1 MYSKP
6 TDTVN
11 PSIAVVGIGCRF
23 PGSAND
29 PESLWANLIAGK
41 DCITEVAADRFCVDR
56 HFHPKRAAPGKTVS
70 KWGGFIDDI
79 AGFDAEFFGISPRE
93 AAVMDPQQRM
103 LLEVCWEA
111 LEDAGAPPS
120 ELRGHPVGV
129 YIGGFTLDYMLMQL
143 GGSEYRSVEAHTA
156 TGSMM
161 TLLANRLSY
170 VFGFQGPSIALD
182 TACSSSM
189 VAVHLACQSLA
200 SGESE
205 LAIAGGVN
213 ALLGPS
219 YTIAESR
226 AGMLSPTGRSRAFD
240 SRADGYVRGEGAG
253 IVVLKRL
260 SDAQQAGDHIY
271 AIIRSTACNQDGHSD
286 GLTVPSGDA
295 QRALIESA
303 CSAAGVAP
311 AEIHYVE
318 AHGTGTPVGDP
329 IEANA
334 IGSVVGRGRPADR
347 PCLIGSIKTNIG
359 HTEAAA
365 GVAGLIKAALVLER
379 GIAPPHLHFGIANA
393 KIDFAA
399 LNLKVPQ
406 TPTPLLAGE
415 HAYASVNSFG
425 FGGTNAHAILQSPPQ
440 ACAIAP
446 QSSPA
451 QAWMLPLSARHAE
464 ALPLLAQRYA
474 ASLESG
480 GALENAL
487 LDDVQHSAFMR
498 REQHAHR
505 VCAIGATR
513 GDLIEAL
520 RAVANGTDHRN
531 VVRRAE
537 HVTSDNQ
544 VVFVYSGM
552 GPQWW
557 GMGQELYRTEPVFRA
572 AVDRLAAGFEA
583 EAGWSILE
591 QLLSDQAHSR
601 MVDTDVAQPA
611 NFILQVAL
619 TEWLAAWGIRPAAIV
634 GHSAGEPAAVLAA
647 GCISEADAIR
657 VVLHRSRLQHQT
669 AGQGRMLAVGLNA
682 ADALAQI
689 EAVTDGTLSLAAVNG
704 PTAVTVAGSAAAIER
719 LRAALESRAVFAKQ
733 LRVDVPYH
741 SSYMEPLRAPLL
753 TELAGLQLQPA
764 RIPLFSTVTG
774 ERADGP
780 ELDAEYWYRNVRQPV
795 LFAKAMGNILASG
808 LRSFLE
814 IGPHPVLSGSI
825 AENAIAQGIGV
836 EVIPTLHRDQSERL
850 QLGKTVAQFVC
861 NGAVLDC
868 RRMLPAGGHVRLPNN
883 PWLHEHHWAET
894 PASRAIR
901 TGAMLHPIVAR
912 RIDTIVPTWEA
923 DVDCTR
929 ADFLQDHCIQGAVV
943 FPGAGYVEMAAF
955 AAKHLFGSLDVVSF
969 SDVVFERALYLSSD
983 TPRTLRIAVDPDTYR
998 FNIASRIYG
1007 TQGAEWQTHATGRFF
1022 TTAPGREEPGS
1033 LPQIAARCAEE
1044 ISVERCYRHFEKLGL
1059 EYGPTFR
1066 GIVELRQ
1073 GAAESFARVQIPAQL
1088 QAGYEDYSIHPAV
1101 LDLCFQTLAAALPFE
1116 AEDST
1121 AAPKVYMPV
1130 GVKSGRILG
1139 RIPPNPRIHAR
1150 ITARD
1155 EHSMRGDIKMYD
1167 ELGTLLLEIAG
1178 CAARVLGGA
1187 AAPFTVVPQRLYA
1200 PRWVP
1205 APQIV
1210 RDAGRQPGYWLIFGG
1225 QPDFAY
1231 SVAQAFTAAGH
1242 RPLRVEAQSAAEIPP
1257 GVESVD
1263 ACSTASWSQL
1273 LQGIPSDRPLL
1284 GCVNLDLCREFSPEP
1299 SPEDITRALTAG
1311 CVTTLNITK
1320 ALAALATVEKPR
1332 LWIASRGA
1340 QAVSADELCNPFAA
1354 PVWGMARVIGH
1365 GEHVDL
1371 WGGIVD
1377 LQNLSADDADH
1388 LVAECLG
1395 GDAEDQLAWR
1405 NGERFMLRLAECD
1418 IAEELPV
1425 PPALRGNASYLI
1437 TGGLGALGLEIAR
1450 WMVVRGARH
1459 LILAG
1464 REGLPPREEWSA
1476 LAASH
1481 PAQARIAAVCELEL
1495 LGANVRVERMDV
1507 SDRASVESLLA
1518 RIRSSRRPPLRG
1530 VVHSAGV
1537 AHPKLLSQIDNAE
1550 FLSVMPAKVF
1560 GAWNLHQALR
1570 EAPLDFFV
1578 LFSSVASTII
1588 SMGQGNYAA
1597 ANAFLDALALRR
1609 RAEGLTALSVNWGPW
1624 GDVGMATQ
1632 LDLLTHFQHRGFFP
1646 MTSAQG
1652 CEALGRMMGGRLS
1665 QAIVLGAHWTTI
1677 GDTSPLGIAAPMLEQ
1692 LIAAER
1698 ERDRNAPTE
1707 AATGNVLEAF
1717 AECAD
1722 PDARV
1727 ELLIGHVRNLAC
1739 KVLRIEP
1746 AKLRD
1751 DDPLNNLGLD
1761 SMMAIELKNR
1771 IEQSL
1776 KTAIAIVDLLRGASV
1791 KTIAASVGEELHGR
1805 MLAKNDS
1812 EVAALAAE
1820 ISQLD
1825 LAQLDLTQLNSA
1837 QLDELLQDA

>member
-1 MYSKP
+1 MNSES

-23 PGSAND
+23 PGGAND

-41 DCITEVAADRFCVDR
+41 DCVTEVAPDRFCVDS
-56 HFHPKRAAPGKTVS
+56 HFHPKRATPGKTVS
-70 KWGGFIDDI
+70 RWGGFIDDI

-93 AAVMDPQQRM
+93 ASLMDPQQRI

-120 ELRGHPVGV
+120 NLRGHPVGV
-129 YIGGFTLDYMLMQL
+129 YIGGFTLDYMLLQL

-170 VFGFQGPSIALD
+170 VYGFQGPSIALD
-182 TACSSSM
+182 TACSSSL
-189 VAVHLACQSLA
+189 VAVHLACRSLA
-200 SGESE
+200 DGEST

-260 SDAQQAGDHIY
+260 SDAERDGDHIY

-295 QRALIESA
+295 QQSLIESA
-303 CSAAGVAP
+303 CSAAGVSP
-311 AEIHYVE
+311 TEISYVE

-334 IGSVVGRGRPADR
+334 IGRVLGRDRALER

-365 GVAGLIKAALVLER
+365 GVAGLIKASLVLER
-379 GIAPPHLHFGIANA
+379 GIVPPHLHFGTANA
-393 KIDFAA
+393 KIDFAT
-399 LNLKVPQ
+399 LNLKVPL
-406 TPTPLLAGE
+406 TPTPLTLVGE
-415 HAYASVNSFG
+415 HAYTAVNSFG
-425 FGGTNAHAILQSPPQ
+425 FGGTNAHAILQSPP
-440 ACAIAP
+440 AV
-446 QSSPA
+446 SVTSRETSPA
-451 QAWMLPLSARHAE
+451 QAWMLPLTARHAD
-464 ALPLLAQRYA
+464 ALPLLAHRYA
-474 ASLESG
+474 ASLDTG
-480 GALENAL
+480 GALETAP
-487 LDDVQHSAFMR
+487 LDDVQHSAFTR
-498 REQHAHR
+498 REHHSHR
-505 VCAIGATR
+505 VCAIGTSR
-513 GDLIEAL
+513 GDLIESL
-520 RAVANGTDHRN
+520 RAIADGSDHRN

-537 HVTSDNQ
+537 HVASENQ

-552 GPQWW
+552 GPQWC

-583 EAGWSILE
+583 QAHWSILE
-591 QLLSDQAHSR
+591 QLLAEPAHSR
-601 MVDTDVAQPA
+601 MADTDVAQPA

-647 GCISEADAIR
+647 GCMSEADAIR

-682 ADALAQI
+682 AEALAQL
-689 EAVTDGTLSLAAVNG
+689 EEVTDGTLSLAAING
-704 PTAVTVAGSAAAIER
+704 PTAVTVAGSPAAIER
-719 LRAALESRAVFAKQ
+719 LRAALEARSVFAKQ

-741 SSYMEPLRAPLL
+741 SSFMEPLEAPLL
-753 TELAGLQLQPA
+753 ATLADLDLRA
-764 RIPLFSTVTG
+764 ASIPLFSTVTG

-780 ELDAEYWYRNVRQPV
+780 ELDANYWYRNVRQPV
-795 LFAKAMGNILASG
+795 LFARAMGNILAEG
-808 LRSFLE
+808 YRSFLE

-825 AENAIAQGIGV
+825 AENAVVQGIGV
-836 EVIPTLHRDQSERL
+836 EVIPTLHREQPERV
-850 QLGKTVAQFVC
+850 QVSKTVAQFFC
-861 NGAVLDC
+861 NGARLDC
-868 RRMLPAGGHVRLPNN
+868 SQMLPAGGHVRLPTY
-883 PWLHEHHWAET
+883 PWLHEHHWHET
-894 PASRAIR
+894 PASRASR
-901 TGAMLHPIVAR
+901 TAPMLHPFVAR
-912 RIDTIVPTWEA
+912 RVDTIVPTWEA
-923 DVDCTR
+923 DVDCAR

-943 FPGAGYVEMAAF
+943 FPGAGYVEMALF
-955 AAKHLFGSLDVVSF
+955 AARQLFGSVEIVTF
-969 SDVVFERALYLSSD
+969 SDLVFERALYLSPD

-998 FNIASRIYG
+998 FSIASRLYG
-1007 TQGAEWQTHATGRFF
+1007 TDGADWQTHATGRFF
-1022 TTAPGREEPGS
+1022 TTAPGREAPAS
-1033 LPQIAARCAEE
+1033 LIEIAARCPEE
-1044 ISVERCYRHFEKLGL
+1044 IAVERCYRHFEKLGL

-1066 GIVELRQ
+1066 GIVELHQ
-1073 GAAESFARVQIPAQL
+1073 GSGESLARVQLPAQL
-1088 QAGYEDYSIHPAV
+1088 TAGYEDYNIHPAV

-1116 AEDST
+1116 EQDS

-1130 GVKSGRILG
+1130 GVKTGHLHA

-1150 ITARD
+1150 ITVRD
-1155 EHSMRGDIKMYD
+1155 ERGMRGDITMYD
-1167 ELGTLLLEIAG
+1167 ESGKLLLEITD
-1178 CAARVLGGA
+1178 CEARVLGGA
-1187 AAPFTVVPQRLYA
+1187 AAPFTIVPQRLYA
-1200 PRWVP
+1200 PRWVS
-1205 APQIV
+1205 APPV
-1210 RDAGRQPGYWLIFGG
+1210 VSEPGLQPGYWLIFGG
-1225 QPDFAY
+1225 QPRFADQ
-1231 SVAQAFTAAGH
+1231 VARAFISAGH
-1242 RPLRVEAQSAAEIPP
+1242 RPLRVEARSATEISSD
-1257 GVESVD
+1257 VEIVD
-1263 ACSTASWSQL
+1263 ACSEASWSDL
-1273 LQGIPSDRPLL
+1273 LRRIPADRPLL
-1284 GCVNLDLCREFSPEP
+1284 GCVQLDLCRGFPQDDP
-1299 SPEDITRALTAG
+1299 SIDDINRALTAG
-1311 CVTTLNITK
+1311 CLTTLNITK
-1320 ALAALATVEKPR
+1320 ALAALTTVEKPR
-1332 LWIASRGA
+1332 LWIASCGA
-1340 QAVSADELCNPFAA
+1340 QAVSADERCNPFAA
-1354 PVWGMARVIGH
+1354 PVWGLGRVIGH

-1377 LQNLSADDADH
+1377 LQSLSQDDANH

-1405 NGERFMLRLAECD
+1405 DGERFMLRLTECD
-1418 IAEELPV
+1418 TAEELPV
-1425 PPALRGNASYLI
+1425 PPSLRSDASYLI

-1450 WMVVRGARH
+1450 WMVHRGARH

-1476 LAASH
+1476 LPKVH
-1481 PAQARIAAVCELEL
+1481 PAQARIAAVCELEQ
-1495 LGANVRVERMDV
+1495 LGANVHVERMNVADP
-1507 SDRASVESLLA
+1507 ASVESLLT
-1518 RIRSSRRPPLRG
+1518 RIRCSRRPPLRG

-1537 AHPKLLSQIDNAE
+1537 AHPKLLSKIDNDE
-1550 FLSVMPAKVF
+1550 FLAVMPAKVF

-1570 EAPLDFFV
+1570 GASLDFFV
-1578 LFSSVASTII
+1578 LFSSVASTVI

-1609 RAEGLTALSVNWGPW
+1609 RAEGLPALSVNWGPW

-1632 LDLLTHFQHRGFFP
+1632 LDLITHFQDRGFFP

-1665 QAIVLGAHWTTI
+1665 QALVLGAHWTRV
-1677 GDTSPLGIAAPMLEQ
+1677 GESMPLGIAAPMLEQ

-1707 AATGNVLEAF
+1707 AATANILEAF

-1722 PDARV
+1722 PDARM

-1776 KTAIAIVDLLRGASV
+1776 KTPIAIVDLLRGASV
-1791 KTIAASVGEELHGR
+1791 KTIAASVGEELQGR
-1805 MLAKNDS
+1805 LLADS
-1812 EVAALAAE
+1812 DTEVAALAAD
-1820 ISQLD
+1820 ISE
-1825 LAQLDLTQLNSA
+1825 LNSA